1 MVSIKDV
8 HYFED
13 EDNFDGLI
21 DAVTDKD
28 RNVRNSAAEALGRI
42 IGKNPDLNRLEA
54 MNEYRLIIKG
64 LIEAKLKIDEQNFAA
79 LQKLSIIPPENILKN
94 GYPEDF
100 VESLRRKDINLQ
112 NLYEKFYAINP
123 PAGFEKCHNL
133 YLKHIEYL
141 ILNHEYDVKYYAST
155 RETNEDSDLL
165 NNKAKYLNQKALEI
179 GMIAYQEF
187 FRAAL
192 R

>member
-1 MVSIKDV
+1 MVTIKDV
-8 HYFED
+8 HYFDD
-13 EDNFDGLI
+13 EGNVDGLI
-21 DAVTDKD
+21 DALTDKD
-28 RNVRNSAAEALGRI
+28 KNVRSSAADALGRI
-42 IGKNPDLNRLEA
+42 TGKNPDKNRLEA
-54 MNEYRLIIKG
+54 VNEYRLIIKS
-64 LIEAKLKIDEQNFAA
+64 LIEAKLKIDEQNFTA
-79 LQKLSIIPPENILKN
+79 LQKLSLIPPENILKN

-100 VESLRRKDINLQ
+100 VESLRKKDISLQ
-112 NLYEKFYAINP
+112 NLYKNFHAVNP
-123 PAGFEKCHNL
+123 PAGFTKCHNL

-141 ILNHEYDVKYYAST
+141 ILNHEYDVEYYGST
-155 RETNEDSDLL
+155 LHENENSDLL